1 MSLIAFLISL
11 SSFDSNACSKTF
23 SSFTRKGL
31 YFTTISADGNVNS
44 YVAVSN
50 IGNAI
55 IFTPCYYPKGGNN
68 LPPVT
73 LPIGRFL
80 LVVCNTSLPA
90 LLISGGSLLNI
101 PPNNPKSVLAFIV
114 GLLPTASPIV
124 ALFTSSIVKFFHVL
138 KFNVT
143 GTSTIAL
150 LLPYAYSIGLIV
162 CGYTSNNLTAY
173 VTLASSSPF
182 ASNWP
187 N

>member
-80 LVVCNTSLPA
+80 FAVCNTSLPA
-90 LLISGGSLLNI
+90 LLISGGSLFNI
-101 PPNNPKSVLAFIV
+101 PLNRPKSLLALIV
-114 GLLPTASPIV
+114 GTSPTDLPTV
-124 ALFTSSIVKFFHVL
+124 APFIWSIVKLAHVL
-138 KFNVT
+138 KFKVT
-143 GTSTIAL
+143 GTLAISLSAT
-150 LLPYAYSIGLIV
+150 YDKSIEPIV
-162 CGYTSNNLTAY
+162 C
-173 VTLASSSPF
+173 
-182 ASNWP
+182 
-187 N
+187 